1 MWEIFLAAVFWA
13 SLTGLTVIFWKKL
26 PEIKG
31 LPKTTPARA
40 MEKRFLIGAL
50 AMAKAKVANL
60 PWLKD
65 FSFDEFWQKS
75 LQKLLSK
82 FRVLALK
89 IESQTGSWLAILR
102 QKSQANGQ
110 PKKEEAAAQDNFWQ
124 ELQKKKE

>member
-40 MEKRFLIGAL
+40 IEKRFLIGAL